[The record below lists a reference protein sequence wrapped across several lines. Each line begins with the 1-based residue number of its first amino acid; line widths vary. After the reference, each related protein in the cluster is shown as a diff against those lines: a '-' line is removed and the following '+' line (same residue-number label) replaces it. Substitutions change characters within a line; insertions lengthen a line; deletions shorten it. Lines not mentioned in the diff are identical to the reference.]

1 MVDVLVAERTKPEVP
16 QAIRTG
22 LRRSAVAGVLAGAVF
37 GYAAGVIAAA
47 GLQLTSQFNLSAA
60 GMSIVASAL
69 LLGALVGASVVSRL
83 ERGFPT
89 RALLAAAAMV
99 AGSGALLSALVPAGA
114 VDVLI
119 ATRVL
124 IGFGVGIISVA
135 APRYLS
141 ETSPSAV
148 RGSRVATFQL
158 MICVG
163 FLASYLS
170 GLVFAGSD
178 GWRLMFALT
187 AVPCVLLV
195 ALLSRAVNTPT
206 DLYRSG
212 RRDELSEVVA
222 ALEPDRDASAATD
235 ELVAGL
241 NTPRLS
247 WAEVVSTKRRRV
259 LVLGLVFAVGQILT
273 GINAIM
279 YFAPQIFSDA
289 GFTSATAAI
298 VATIIVGVVNVLA
311 TFVAIRYIDRFGR
324 RPLLI
329 VGLTIMV
336 ASGLTIAL
344 VSMTMGTGGAAGYI
358 TLVAVLMFVASFAM
372 SMGPVTWVLIGE
384 LFPPEMRDKAMS
396 LALSA
401 NWGTNLVLSL
411 AFLPLMQ
418 IVGTG
423 AVFAGF
429 AVINF
434 ALLVFVL
441 RKLPETRGLTLT
453 EIGALTASSK

>member
-1 MVDVLVAERTKPEVP
+1 MDVLVA
-16 QAIRTG
+16 QAKQVHVSKN
-22 LRRSAVAGVLAGAVF
+22 LRAKLRISAITGVLAGVVF

-47 GLQLTSQFNLSAA
+47 GPELTSQFGLSAA
-60 GMSIVASAL
+60 AMSIVASAL
-69 LLGALVGASVVSRL
+69 LLGALIGACVVSRL
-83 ERGFPT
+83 ELRYST
-89 RALLAAAAMV
+89 RTLLALAATI
-99 AGSGALLSALVPAGA
+99 AGVGALLSALVPTGSIGL
-114 VDVLI
+114 LI
-119 ATRVL
+119 ATRAI
-124 IGFGVGIISVA
+124 IGLGVGIISVS

-141 ETSPSAV
+141 ETSPSSI
-148 RGSRVATFQL
+148 RGSRVAKFQL

-163 FLASYLS
+163 FLASYFS
-170 GLVFAGSD
+170 GLLFSGPD
-178 GWRLMFALT
+178 GWRFMFALT
-187 AVPCVLLV
+187 AVPCVALV
-195 ALLSRAVNTPT
+195 ALMSRSTPTPT

-212 RRDELSEVVA
+212 HRDELTQLLR

-235 ELVAGL
+235 DLVA
-241 NTPRLS
+241 TFEAPQIS
-247 WAEVVSTKRRRV
+247 WREVFASKRRRV

-279 YFAPQIFSDA
+279 YFAPQIFADA
-289 GFTSATAAI
+289 GFTSATSAI
-298 VATIIVGVVNVLA
+298 IATIIVGSVNVAA

-329 VGLTIMV
+329 VGLTVMV

-344 VSMTMGTGGAAGYI
+344 VSMTMGTGGVAGYV

-384 LFPPEMRDKAMS
+384 LFPSEMRDKAMS

-423 AVFAGF
+423 VVFAVFAL
-429 AVINF
+429 INL

-441 RKLPETRGLTLT
+441 RRLPETRGLTLS
-453 EIGALTASSK
+453 EIEALTSSSN

>member
-1 MVDVLVAERTKPEVP
+1 MVDVLVAERTKPRAPE
-16 QAIRTG
+16 AIRAK
-22 LRRSAVAGVLAGAVF
+22 LRLSTFAGVLAGAVF

-47 GLQLTSQFNLSAA
+47 GLQLTSQFDLTAVW
-60 GMSIVASAL
+60 MSIVASAL
-69 LLGALVGASVVSRL
+69 LLGALIGASVVSRL
-83 ERGFPT
+83 ERRYST
-89 RALLAAAAMV
+89 RALLAAAATI
-99 AGSGALLSALVPAGA
+99 AGVGALLSAVVPAGGVGA
-114 VDVLI
+114 LI
-119 ATRVL
+119 VTRVL
-124 IGFGVGIISVA
+124 IGFGVGIISVS

-163 FLASYLS
+163 FLASYVS
-170 GLVFAGSD
+170 GLAFAGSD
-178 GWRLMFALT
+178 GWRFMFALT
-187 AVPCVLLV
+187 AIPCGVLV
-195 ALLSRAVNTPT
+195 ALLSRATNTPT

-212 RRDELSEVVA
+212 RHEELTEVVS
-222 ALEPDRDASAATD
+222 ALEPDRDASSATE
-235 ELVAGL
+235 ELVASL
-241 NTPRLS
+241 ATPQAS
-247 WAEVVSTKRRRV
+247 WGEVVSAKRRRV

-344 VSMTMGTGGAAGYI
+344 VSMTMGTGGVAGYI
-358 TLVAVLMFVASFAM
+358 TLVAVLLFVASFAM

-423 AVFAGF
+423 AVFGCF

-441 RKLPETRGLTLT
+441 RKLPETSGLTLT

>member
-1 MVDVLVAERTKPEVP
+1 MAERAGVSAPINLRGKL
-16 QAIRTG
+16 RT
-22 LRRSAVAGVLAGAVF
+22 SAVAGVLGGLVF

-47 GLQLTSQFNLSAA
+47 GLQLTAQFNLSAVQ
-60 GMSIVASAL
+60 MSLVASAL
-69 LLGALVGASVVSRL
+69 LVGGLVGAMLVGRL
-83 ERGFPT
+83 EQRYST
-89 RALLAAAAMV
+89 RSLLAVAASV
-99 AGSGALLSALVPAGA
+99 AAVGALLSAVVSTDSIGP
-114 VDVLI
+114 LI
-119 ATRVL
+119 ATRVV
-124 IGFGVGIISVA
+124 IGFGIGIISVS

-141 ETSPSAV
+141 EISPSAV

-163 FLASYLS
+163 FLVSYFS
-170 GLVFAGSD
+170 GLLFAGPG
-178 GWRLMFALT
+178 GWRLMFAVT
-187 AVPCVLLV
+187 VIPCAALVVLL
-195 ALLSRAVNTPT
+195 LRSTQTPT

-212 RRDELSEVVA
+212 RHDELTELLAAMEPDSDPGVA
-222 ALEPDRDASAATD
+222 AG
-235 ELVAGL
+235 ELVATL
-241 NTPRLS
+241 DAPQLS
-247 WAEVVSTKRRRV
+247 WREVLSPRRRWV
-259 LVLGLVFAVGQILT
+259 LILGLVFAVGQILT

-298 VATIIVGVVNVLA
+298 VSTIIVGVVNVLA

-336 ASGLTIAL
+336 ASGVTIAA
-344 VSMTMGTGGAAGYI
+344 VSATMGTGGVAGYI

-384 LFPPEMRDKAMS
+384 LFPPEIRDKAMS

-418 IVGTG
+418 LLGTG
-423 AVFAGF
+423 VVFAGF
-429 AVINF
+429 AVINV
-434 ALLVFVL
+434 ALLVFVV
-441 RKLPETRGLTLT
+441 RRLPETRGLTLT
-453 EIGALTASSK
+453 EIGRLTATR

>member
-1 MVDVLVAERTKPEVP
+1 MAERAGVSAPINLRGKL
-16 QAIRTG
+16 RT
-22 LRRSAVAGVLAGAVF
+22 SAVAGVLGGLVF

-47 GLQLTSQFNLSAA
+47 GLQLTAQFNLSAVQ
-60 GMSIVASAL
+60 MSLVASAL
-69 LLGALVGASVVSRL
+69 LVGGLVGAMLVGRL
-83 ERGFPT
+83 EQRYST
-89 RALLAAAAMV
+89 RSLLAVAASV
-99 AGSGALLSALVPAGA
+99 AAVGALLSAVVSTDSIGP
-114 VDVLI
+114 LI
-119 ATRVL
+119 ATRVV
-124 IGFGVGIISVA
+124 IGFGIGIISVS

-163 FLASYLS
+163 FLVSYFS
-170 GLVFAGSD
+170 GLLFAGPG
-178 GWRLMFALT
+178 GWRLMFAVT
-187 AVPCVLLV
+187 VIPCAALVVLL
-195 ALLSRAVNTPT
+195 LRSTQTPT
-206 DLYRSG
+206 DLYRTG
-212 RRDELSEVVA
+212 RHDELTELLAAMEPDSDPSVA
-222 ALEPDRDASAATD
+222 AD
-235 ELVAGL
+235 ELVATL
-241 NTPRLS
+241 DAPQLS
-247 WAEVVSTKRRRV
+247 WREVLSPRRRWV

-336 ASGLTIAL
+336 ASGVTIAA
-344 VSMTMGTGGAAGYI
+344 VSATMGTGGVAGYI

-384 LFPPEMRDKAMS
+384 LFPPEIRDKAMS

-418 IVGTG
+418 LLGTG
-423 AVFAGF
+423 VVFAGF
-429 AVINF
+429 AVINV
-434 ALLVFVL
+434 ALLVFVV
-441 RKLPETRGLTLT
+441 RRLPETRGLTLT
-453 EIGALTASSK
+453 EIGRLTATR